1 MRRIPAQMRGW
12 LVLIASVAMM
22 LCLGGIYGW
31 SVFVTP
37 LRLQYGL
44 TATQTQVIFGAA
56 IAVFTA
62 TMVLAGRLLERVG
75 PALVA
80 AVGGALFGGGYLLA
94 SASDGSFW
102 LILPGVGLLSGA
114 GTGCCYVSA
123 LSACVRWFP
132 SVRGLVTGVA
142 VAGFGGGAIALTL
155 IAARALELSGDVLT
169 LFRLIGLAYGG
180 VVVLSA
186 LMLSF
191 PSGSGRSES
200 GHLPVREVLRQRRF
214 WSLAAGMFC
223 GTFSGLMVVGNIQPI
238 GQSAGLEAGAAALAV
253 MTLAAGNTVGR
264 IVWGSIHDRI
274 GPASIAASLLTLSL
288 AILLVLPSASSASL
302 FAGAALLVGLGFGAC
317 FVVYAAQVA
326 RDYGPSG
333 IGSVYPLVFLFY
345 GVSGLAGPP
354 VGGAVF
360 DRTGSYAAALAIAA
374 AVTALGVLLSTVLA
388 KPEALRRE
396 PGRCDAGVPS
406 ALPD

>member
-1 MRRIPAQMRGW
+1 MRRIPAQMRGR

-75 PALVA
+75 PAPVA

-123 LSACVRWFP
+123 LSSCVRWFP

-186 LMLSF
+186 LML
-191 PSGSGRSES
+191 
-200 GHLPVREVLRQRRF
+200 
-214 WSLAAGMFC
+214 
-223 GTFSGLMVVGNIQPI
+223 
-238 GQSAGLEAGAAALAV
+238 
-253 MTLAAGNTVGR
+253 
-264 IVWGSIHDRI
+264 
-274 GPASIAASLLTLSL
+274 
-288 AILLVLPSASSASL
+288 
-302 FAGAALLVGLGFGAC
+302 
-317 FVVYAAQVA
+317 
-326 RDYGPSG
+326 
-333 IGSVYPLVFLFY
+333 
-345 GVSGLAGPP
+345 
-354 VGGAVF
+354 
-360 DRTGSYAAALAIAA
+360 
-374 AVTALGVLLSTVLA
+374 
-388 KPEALRRE
+388 
-396 PGRCDAGVPS
+396 
-406 ALPD
+406 